1 MTRREWTTFL
11 AVLCLVPAAT
21 RGQSKKA
28 ERAQKQIAAVVAD
41 FNDEM
46 RGYEREMR
54 TFRQIPEYPS
64 LFELRTQLVNQAAEV
79 AALDKAGAGP
89 AIRELAPE
97 FDRNAH
103 DLKVMTGRLEKRADA
118 VGDKESR
125 RVTDRMKAHADKMV
139 QATDKLNKLLR

>member
-11 AVLCLVPAAT
+11 AVLCLIPAAA
-21 RGQSKKA
+21 RGQSRKA

-46 RGYEREMR
+46 RGYEREMK

-64 LFELRTQLVNQAAEV
+64 LLDLRNQLVNQASEV
-79 AALDKAGAGP
+79 TALDRAGAGP
-89 AIRELAPE
+89 EIRKLAPE
-97 FDRNAH
+97 FDRNAR

-125 RVTDRMKAHADKMV
+125 RVTDRMKTHADKMV
-139 QATDKLNKLLR
+139 QATDKLNKLFR